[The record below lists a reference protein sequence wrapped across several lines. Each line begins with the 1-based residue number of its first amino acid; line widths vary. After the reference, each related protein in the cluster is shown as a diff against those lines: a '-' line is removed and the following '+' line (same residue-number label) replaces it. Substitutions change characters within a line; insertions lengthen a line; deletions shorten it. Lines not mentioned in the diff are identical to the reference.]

1 MHTGHIVAGLGGA
14 GGGDGGVHT
23 AGHGGEHAQG
33 ALGSLSHS
41 PTRVRARGTEEAPGR
56 VEQAMGSR
64 AGSGAGT
71 GGRGRGGVTGKGGR
85 GTPRIGR
92 RGVLIG
98 GAVAAVGGG
107 GLLAR
112 EELERLWW
120 KVPGMAKPRKEG
132 ELDHAGAEWTAAST
146 ANWRLADRPDDFEI
160 DRVIIHVVQ
169 GSYPTAL
176 RVFKN
181 PGHGAATHYVV
192 RKDGHVAQMI
202 RELDVAFHAGNR
214 SFNERS
220 IGIEHEGFVDRPQ
233 DFTDA
238 MYKGSARLT
247 ADICVRH
254 GLPVDREHIIGH
266 VEVPGTDHTDPG
278 PHWDWD
284 RYLKLVRA
292 AMPSAR
298 RAAE

>member
-1 MHTGHIVAGLGGA
+1 
-14 GGGDGGVHT
+14 
-23 AGHGGEHAQG
+23 
-33 ALGSLSHS
+33 
-41 PTRVRARGTEEAPGR
+41 
-56 VEQAMGSR
+56 MGSR

-71 GGRGRGGVTGKGGR
+71 GGRGRGGSGAGKGGR
-85 GTPRIGR
+85 GVPRIGR

-98 GAVAAVGGG
+98 GAVAVAGG

-238 MYKGSARLT
+238 MYRGSARLT

-284 RYLKLVRA
+284 RYLRLVRA